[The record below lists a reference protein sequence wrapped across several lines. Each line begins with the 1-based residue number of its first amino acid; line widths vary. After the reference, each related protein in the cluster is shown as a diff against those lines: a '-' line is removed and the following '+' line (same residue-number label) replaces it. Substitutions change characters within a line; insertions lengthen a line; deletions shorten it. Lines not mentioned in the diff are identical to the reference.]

1 MKKKFVTNLA
11 LLIFLNLLI
20 KPFWVFGIDR
30 TVQNVVGEQQYGLYF
45 ALFNFSLILNIL
57 LDIGITNY
65 NNRNIAQNNQ
75 LLSKHLSN
83 IVVLKFL
90 LGIFYLI
97 ISIAIAFLW
106 GYNFEQMKLLFVL
119 AFNQFLLSFILYL
132 RSNISGLHFFKTDS
146 LMSVLDRSLMII
158 ICSVLLWGNVTK
170 TPFKI
175 EWFIYA
181 QTASYT
187 ITAIVAFLIVLSKAE
202 YIKLKFNWKFLTI
215 ILRQS
220 FPYAL
225 LVLLMSFYTR
235 FDGVLLERLLTDGGK
250 QAGIYAQAFRI
261 LDAASMFSLLFAGL
275 LLPMFAKMIKQKQAV
290 NQLTQ
295 LSFSLIIIPSI
306 IVSISSFFY
315 RKEIMAL
322 LYHNHVE
329 ISSTIFGVL
338 MFAYVFVS
346 TSYIFGTLLTAN
358 GSMKRLNTLAAFGVV
373 INLTLNFILIPKY
386 KALGSAIAN
395 LSTQSFIAISQIL
408 ISKKIFKFKINLK
421 LITTIIIYVAGIFI
435 LGQITKD
442 LPYNWI
448 FSLSIMIVLSAIFAF
463 GIKLFNI
470 KNIYQIIKY
479 ED

>member
-1 MKKKFVTNLA
+1 LKKKFVTNLA

-97 ISIAIAFLW
+97 ISVAIAFLW
-106 GYNFEQMKLLFVL
+106 GYNIEQMKLLFVL

-470 KNIYQIIKY
+470 KDIYQIIKY

>member
-57 LDIGITNY
+57 LDLGITNY

-90 LGIFYLI
+90 LGIFYFI
-97 ISIAIAFLW
+97 VSITLAFIW
-106 GYNFEQMKLLFVL
+106 GYDLEQMKLLLVL
-119 AFNQFLLSFILYL
+119 VFNQFLLSFILYL
-132 RSNISGLHFFKTDS
+132 RSNLSGLHFFKTDS
-146 LMSVLDRSLMII
+146 LISVLDRSLMII
-158 ICSVLLWGNVTK
+158 ICSILLWGNVTK

-181 QTASYT
+181 QTASYIT
-187 ITAIVAFLIVLSKAE
+187 TAIVTFFIVLSKAE
-202 YIKLKFNWKFLTI
+202 YIKLKFNRKFLVTI
-215 ILRQS
+215 LKQS
-220 FPYAL
+220 FPFAL
-225 LVLLMSFYTR
+225 LVLLMSLYTR
-235 FDGVLLERLLTDGGK
+235 IDAVLLERLLPDGER

-275 LLPMFAKMIKQKQAV
+275 LLPMFAKMIKQKQSV

-295 LSFSLIIIPSI
+295 LAYSLIIIPSI

-315 RKEIMAL
+315 RNEIMNL
-322 LYHNHVE
+322 LYHTHVN
-329 ISSTIFGVL
+329 ISSNVFGVL
-338 MFAYVFVS
+338 MFAYIFIS

-358 GSMKRLNTLAAFGVV
+358 GSLKELNILAGIGVA

-386 KALGSAIAN
+386 FALGSAIAN
-395 LSTQSFIAISQIL
+395 LTTQSFIAIAQII
-408 ISKKIFKFKINLK
+408 ISKKIFSFKINYK
-421 LITTIIIYVAGIFI
+421 LISTLIIFTAGIFVFG
-435 LGQITKD
+435 LITKD

-448 FSLSIMIVLSAIFAF
+448 LSFSIMIVLSVIFAF
-463 GIKLFNI
+463 GIKLLNI
-470 KNIYQIIKY
+470 KNIYQIVKY
-479 ED
+479 GD

>member
-45 ALFNFSLILNIL
+45 ALFNFSLILNIF
-57 LDIGITNY
+57 LDFGITNY
-65 NNRNIAQNNQ
+65 NNRNIAQNNH
-75 LLSKHLSN
+75 LLSKYLSN

-90 LGIFYLI
+90 LGIFYLL
-97 ISIAIAFLW
+97 ISFAIALLW
-106 GYNFEQMKLLFVL
+106 GYNWMQIKLLLIL

-158 ICSVLLWGNVTK
+158 ICSVLLWGNITE

-175 EWFIYA
+175 EWFVYA
-181 QTASYT
+181 QTASYS

-202 YIKLKFNWKFLTI
+202 YIKLKFNWKFLATT
-215 ILRQS
+215 LRQS

-225 LVLLMSFYTR
+225 LVLLMSLYTR
-235 FDGVLLERLLTDGGK
+235 FDGVLLERLLLNGEK

-275 LLPMFAKMIKQKQAV
+275 LLPMFAKMIKQKQPI

-295 LSFSLIIIPSI
+295 LSFLLIIIPSI
-306 IVSISSFFY
+306 IVSMSSFFY
-315 RKEIMAL
+315 RKEIMSL

-329 ISSTIFGVL
+329 ISSNIFGVL
-338 MFAYVFVS
+338 MFAYIFVS

-358 GSMKRLNTLAAFGVV
+358 GSMKKLNTLAIFGVA

-386 KALGSAIAN
+386 LALGSAIAN
-395 LSTQSFIAISQIL
+395 LITQSFIAISQIF
-408 ISKKIFKFKINLK
+408 ISKKTFKFKNNYK
-421 LITTIIIYVAGIFI
+421 LVSRIIIYVAGIFV
-435 LGQITKD
+435 LGQITRD
-442 LPYNWI
+442 LPYKWG
-448 FSLSIMIVLSAIFAF
+448 FSFSIMIVLSVIFAF
-463 GIKLFNI
+463 GLKLFNI
-470 KNIYQIIKY
+470 KDIYKIIKY
-479 ED
+479 GD

>member
-57 LDIGITNY
+57 LDMGITNY

-90 LGIFYLI
+90 LGVFYLI
-97 ISIAIAFLW
+97 ISVAIAFLW

-170 TPFKI
+170 TTFKI

-181 QTASYT
+181 QTVSYT

-202 YIKLKFNWKFLTI
+202 YIKLKFNWKFLATT
-215 ILRQS
+215 LRQS

-250 QAGIYAQAFRI
+250 QAGIYAQAFRV
-261 LDAASMFSLLFAGL
+261 LDAASMFSLLFASL
-275 LLPMFAKMIKQKQAV
+275 LLPMFAKMIKQKQSV
-290 NQLTQ
+290 TQLTQ
-295 LSFSLIIIPSI
+295 LSFLLIITPSI

-315 RKEIMAL
+315 RNEIMNL

-338 MFAYVFVS
+338 MFAYMFVS

-358 GSMKRLNTLAAFGVV
+358 GSMKKLNTLAAFGVV
-373 INLTLNFILIPKY
+373 INLMLNFILIPKY
-386 KALGSAIAN
+386 QALGSAIAN

-408 ISKKIFKFKINLK
+408 ISKKTFKFKINLK
-421 LITTIIIYVAGIFI
+421 LISTIIIYVAGIFI

-448 FSLSIMIVLSAIFAF
+448 FSFSIMIVLSVVFAF

-470 KNIYQIIKY
+470 KDIYKIIKY
-479 ED
+479 GD

>member
-1 MKKKFVTNLA
+1 MKNKFVTNLA

-57 LDIGITNY
+57 LDLGITNY

-90 LGIFYLI
+90 LGIFYFI
-97 ISIAIAFLW
+97 VSITLAFIW
-106 GYNFEQMKLLFVL
+106 GYDLEQMKLLLVL
-119 AFNQFLLSFILYL
+119 VFNQFLLSFILYL
-132 RSNISGLHFFKTDS
+132 RSNLSGLHFFKTDS
-146 LMSVLDRSLMII
+146 LISVLDRSLMII
-158 ICSVLLWGNVTK
+158 ICSILLWGNVTK

-181 QTASYT
+181 QTASYIT
-187 ITAIVAFLIVLSKAE
+187 TAIVTFFIVLSKAE
-202 YIKLKFNWKFLTI
+202 YIKLKFNRKFLVTI
-215 ILRQS
+215 LKQS
-220 FPYAL
+220 FPFAL
-225 LVLLMSFYTR
+225 LVLLMSLYTR
-235 FDGVLLERLLTDGGK
+235 IDAVLLERLLPDGER

-275 LLPMFAKMIKQKQAV
+275 LLPMFAKMIKQKQSV

-295 LSFSLIIIPSI
+295 LAYSLIIIPSI

-315 RKEIMAL
+315 RNEIMNL
-322 LYHNHVE
+322 LYHTHVN
-329 ISSTIFGVL
+329 ISSNVFGVL
-338 MFAYVFVS
+338 MFGYIFIS

-358 GSMKRLNTLAAFGVV
+358 GSLKELNILAGIGVA

-386 KALGSAIAN
+386 FALGSAIAN
-395 LSTQSFIAISQIL
+395 LTTQSFIAIAQII
-408 ISKKIFKFKINLK
+408 ISKKIFSFKINYK
-421 LITTIIIYVAGIFI
+421 LISTLITFTAGIFVFG
-435 LGQITKD
+435 LITKD

-448 FSLSIMIVLSAIFAF
+448 LSFSIMIVLSVIFAF
-463 GIKLFNI
+463 GIKLLNI
-470 KNIYQIIKY
+470 KNIYQIVKY
-479 ED
+479 GD

>member
-57 LDIGITNY
+57 LDLGITNY

-97 ISIAIAFLW
+97 ISVAIAFLW

-170 TPFKI
+170 TAFKI

-181 QTASYT
+181 QTASYIT
-187 ITAIVAFLIVLSKAE
+187 TAIVAFLIVLSKAE
-202 YIKLKFNWKFLTI
+202 FIKFKFNWKFSTI

-250 QAGIYAQAFRI
+250 QAGIYAQAFRV

-275 LLPMFAKMIKQKQAV
+275 LLPMFAKMIKQKQSV

-295 LSFSLIIIPSI
+295 LSFLLLITPSI

-315 RKEIMAL
+315 RNEIINL

-358 GSMKRLNTLAAFGVV
+358 GSMKVLNTLAIFGVA

-386 KALGSAIAN
+386 NALGSAIAN

-421 LITTIIIYVAGIFI
+421 LISTIIIYVAGIFI

-448 FSLSIMIVLSAIFAF
+448 FSFSIMIVLSAIFAF

-470 KNIYQIIKY
+470 KDIYKIIKY
-479 ED
+479 GD

>member
-97 ISIAIAFLW
+97 ISVAIAFLW
-106 GYNFEQMKLLFVL
+106 GYNIEQMKLLFVL

-470 KNIYQIIKY
+470 KDIYQIIKY